1 MKSHDFAKQLM
12 LMAKILKSSPNVN
25 IEDLSF
31 SELNSFHNVPNN
43 IEKSEVPKALS
54 ILVGLNEM
62 NKSEWLDLI
71 KTYEFDIEIRSRDA
85 TRDIIGKLLNYL
97 ANNPHER
104 DKLTGKKLR
113 KHGGSSSELADALSI
128 LLE

>member
-1 MKSHDFAKQLM
+1 MKSHDFAKQLT

-25 IEDLSF
+25 MEDLNF
-31 SELNSFHNVPNN
+31 SDFNSFHYASSNL
-43 IEKSEVPKALS
+43 EKSDVPKALS

-71 KTYEFDIEIRSRDA
+71 EIYQFKIEIRSRDA

-113 KHGGSSSELADALSI
+113 KHGGSSSELADALSL